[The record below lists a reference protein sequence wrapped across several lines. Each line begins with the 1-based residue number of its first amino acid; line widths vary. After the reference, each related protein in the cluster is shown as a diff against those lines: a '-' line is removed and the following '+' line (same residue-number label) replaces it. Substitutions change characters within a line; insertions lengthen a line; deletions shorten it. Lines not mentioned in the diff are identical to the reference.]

1 MADIVVACDEAAATQ
16 LLHQAQAAI
25 GTISKNGAGSLGP
38 FQTAWNASAS
48 LANGTINLNPA
59 NEVDVRDCDLNYNLS
74 FGFTF
79 DLSSIIPDFCLPQ
92 ICVDLP
98 FNLGRICTP
107 TVCVDWPSVTINIP
121 YSDRLRFSAD
131 CALVAR
137 QEGSTWLVEAVLLQV
152 PVLQISPGAAAIL
165 VALGLTAA
173 AIMAPIPFIGPFLS
187 GAVAA
192 IVAAIGIAGV
202 SGLLGPILTLFVSG
216 LTFTLFKQERRFQ
229 LLPSASAL
237 EPPVFITLDQI
248 VPSVQRSEEDELLIS
263 VDVS

>member
-1 MADIVVACDEAAATQ
+1 MADIVVACDEGAATQ
-16 LLHQAQAAI
+16 LLRKAQALI
-25 GTISKNGAGSLGP
+25 GTISKSGSGSLGP
-38 FQTAWNASAS
+38 FQAAWSASAS
-48 LANGTINLNPA
+48 LANGTIDLSPA
-59 NEVDVRDCDLNYNLS
+59 NEVGIRSCDLNYSLS

-98 FNLGRICTP
+98 FIGRVCTP
-107 TVCVDWPSVTINIP
+107 RVCVDWPSVTINIP
-121 YSDRLRFSAD
+121 YSDRLRFDAD
-131 CALVAR
+131 CGLVAR
-137 QEGSTWLVEAVLLQV
+137 QDGSKWVVEAVLLRV
-152 PVLQISPGAAAIL
+152 PFLQISPGAAAIL
-165 VALGLTAA
+165 TALGLAAA
-173 AIMAPIPFIGPFLS
+173 AILAPIPFIGPFLA

-202 SGLLGPILTLFVSG
+202 TGLLGPILTLFVSG
-216 LTFTLFKQERRFQ
+216 LTFTLFSQERRFQ

-248 VPSVQRSEEDELLIS
+248 APSVQRSEEDELLLS